1 MGYFLLSLLL
11 SCTCQRNVYVLV
23 FGTTNS
29 FVCLQ
34 VLDSKGHCV
43 VCIAEGAGQ
52 DILDAG
58 EKATDAS
65 GNAILQDVGIW
76 LRDEV
81 KKFFKVCD
89 AAGVPC

>member
-1 MGYFLLSLLL
+1 M
-11 SCTCQRNVYVLV
+11 
-23 FGTTNS
+23 
-29 FVCLQ
+29 
-34 VLDSKGHCV
+34 

-76 LRDEV
+76 MRDEV
-81 KKFFKVCD
+81 KKFFKV
-89 AAGVPC
+89 GN